1 MDGADPHWTALP
13 EEQVFALP
21 LADTRSPLSRVLIRP
36 EGPNTRIDT
45 ALAADFPVLGWEAD
59 GVALQVGVDAAVYM
73 DFLAG
78 DGFTFSLQTLDGQFG
93 LPVDLA
99 WKQAAVR
106 VQWTH
111 LSAHYGDGVRYNDQR
126 PTNLDS
132 YSREYL
138 WMLASG
144 RLGPARVYGG
154 GQLILHSTVPVPM
167 PGLQLGAEAAP
178 GWGIAPYV
186 AADLQAHAEHDW
198 RPALAA
204 QVGGLARRGDSRFR
218 LALAART
225 GPDDTGKMDGAHEVY
240 LGVLFGFDRTG
251 AIP

>member
-1 MDGADPHWTALP
+1 MDGEPSHWTALP
-13 EEQVFALP
+13 AEQVFPLP
-21 LADTRSPLSRVLIRP
+21 LADTRSPLSRVLLRP
-36 EGPNTRIDT
+36 EGGDTRIDT
-45 ALAADFPVLGWEAD
+45 ALAADFPVLEWRGRD
-59 GVALQVGVDAAVYM
+59 VALQLGVDAAVYM

-93 LPVDLA
+93 LPLDLA
-99 WKQAAVR
+99 WGKAALR

-126 PTNLDS
+126 PSNLDS

-138 WMLASG
+138 WVLASG
-144 RLGPARVYGG
+144 RVGPAELYGG
-154 GQLILHSTVPVPM
+154 GQLILHSTVPVPA
-167 PGLQLGAEAAP
+167 PGLQLGLQAAP
-178 GWGIAPYV
+178 DWGIAPYV
-186 AADLQAHAEHDW
+186 AADLQAHAEHGW

-218 LALAART
+218 LALALRT

-240 LGVLFGFDRTG
+240 AGVLFGFDRTG